1 MNNFNN
7 SRAKNVTK
15 SRTQC
20 AASLHAGHDDAGQ
33 TDIHTSPEVAAP
45 LTTSACADG
54 SSCSDSRPPYRHLPS
69 APEHQAVSQ
78 TSTRVASATCCQPTA
93 KQGAACCAAASS
105 ACADDSRTAGKAQPH
120 GITTCSRSQLPSAPE
135 EQCLTSQQQ
144 QHGTS
149 PNGSRA
155 TQESPCWLLHT
166 AMHGARS
173 APAATRARHGPM
185 HAESSLYAD
194 WAARQAAA
202 GSTGRSGAS
211 AAAML
216 TRSPPTSP
224 SPSAAQ
230 GVHVCR
236 GGFDHSAAARSSPSQ
251 PGSSCAAPK
260 SRGGSPSSLQTMPY
274 DELQAQAAATAALAA
289 AASLPGHPC
298 SSNYHSSKA
307 AAIAAGISR
316 PGSVSPE
323 HHAWFRQQH
332 SRAPLPRREDTQQ
345 LWQWLAE
352 ELNQLK
358 QQLQQPS
365 VQLQQDMELLHPST
379 ASPASSLPGQHLSQ
393 QHARPARSDGR
404 SATAPSRAS
413 AAADTASGG
422 MSPAATSSSS
432 RAASPARQRGQSP
445 SRLQTS
451 DGDSPA
457 STSADALGQQ
467 AQELTQLCKG
477 AGGALQPTCLQL
489 QLDLYSAAFNEL
501 CR

>member
-1 MNNFNN
+1 MSNLN
-7 SRAKNVTK
+7 SRGKNVTK

-20 AASLHAGHDDAGQ
+20 AASLPADHHDDGQ
-33 TDIHTSPEVAAP
+33 TDTQTSPEAAASP
-45 LTTSACADG
+45 SKSACADG
-54 SSCSDSRPPYRHLPS
+54 SSCSNSGPPH
-69 APEHQAVSQ
+69 
-78 TSTRVASATCCQPTA
+78 RVASAPCCQPTA

-105 ACADDSRTAGKAQPH
+105 ACADDSHTAGKAQPQ
-120 GITTCSRSQLPSAPE
+120 GITTSSQLPSAPD
-135 EQCLTSQQQ
+135 EQCLTSPQQ
-144 QHGTS
+144 QHRTF

-202 GSTGRSGAS
+202 GSTGRAGAS

-216 TRSPPTSP
+216 SRSPPTSP
-224 SPSAAQ
+224 SPSATQ
-230 GVHVCR
+230 GVHMCR
-236 GGFDHSAAARSSPSQ
+236 GGFDHSAAARSSPPQ
-251 PGSSCAAPK
+251 PGSSCAGSTPK
-260 SRGGSPSSLQTMPY
+260 GRGESPSSLQAMPN
-274 DELQAQAAATAALAA
+274 DELHAQAAATAAAA
-289 AASLPGHPC
+289 AGLPGHPC

-323 HHAWFRQQH
+323 HHVWFRQQH
-332 SRAPLPRREDTQQ
+332 SRAQLPRREDTQQ

-352 ELNQLK
+352 ELEQLK

-365 VQLQQDMELLHPST
+365 MQVQQDMELMHPNT
-379 ASPASSLPGQHLSQ
+379 ASPASSLPGQHQSQ

-413 AAADTASGG
+413 AGADTASGA
-422 MSPAATSSSS
+422 MSPAPTSSSS
-432 RAASPARQRGQSP
+432 RAASPARQRGRAP
-445 SRLQTS
+445 SRLQTT
-451 DGDSPA
+451 DVDSPA
-457 STSADALGQQ
+457 NTSASALDQQ
-467 AQELTQLCKG
+467 AQQLTQLCKG
-477 AGGALQPTCLQL
+477 ANGALQPTCLQL